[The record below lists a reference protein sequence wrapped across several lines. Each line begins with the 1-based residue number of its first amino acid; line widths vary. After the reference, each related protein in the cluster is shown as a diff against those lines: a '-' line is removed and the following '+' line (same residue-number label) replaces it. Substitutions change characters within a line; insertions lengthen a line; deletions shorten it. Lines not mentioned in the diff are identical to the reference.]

1 MTRVAIL
8 ASGTGSNAKS
18 LIDYFSNDS
27 SIEVAV
33 VCSNRKNA
41 EVLAVAQAA
50 SIDSFSFSKDDMQ
63 EGGLL
68 EKMKSREIDWVLLS
82 GFLLKIPLEFLH
94 CFEDRILNIHPSLL
108 PKFGG
113 KGMYGMNVHNA
124 VFESQDLES
133 GMTIHR
139 VTEGYD
145 EGDIAFQ
152 ASVDISQCNSADE
165 IASKV
170 LALEH
175 EYYPRIAEAMI
186 KD

>member
-82 GFLLKIPLEFLH
+82 GFLVKMSVS
-94 CFEDRILNIHPSLL
+94 RIIKGRKS
-108 PKFGG
+108 KFCSIN
-113 KGMYGMNVHNA
+113 KR
-124 VFESQDLES
+124 L
-133 GMTIHR
+133 
-139 VTEGYD
+139 
-145 EGDIAFQ
+145 
-152 ASVDISQCNSADE
+152 
-165 IASKV
+165 
-170 LALEH
+170 
-175 EYYPRIAEAMI
+175 
-186 KD
+186 